1 MTIVEQGSG
10 QPLVLIPG
18 LQRRWEYL
26 RPTIDAL
33 AGHHRVVTFP
43 LCDEPSAQAPYDQA
57 RGLDNFVEQVRAA
70 LDQLALTSAVIC
82 GVSFGGIV
90 ALRFAARHPE
100 RTSSLILVS
109 TPGPRWHL
117 KRKHEIY
124 SRVPWL
130 LGPVFLAEAPWR
142 LWREI
147 GQALP
152 KSEARRRFVWKQLVA
167 LLRAPLSLSR
177 MAARARMIV
186 GSGRVEEC
194 RSVVAPTLVVHGEPW
209 LDHVVSVDGT
219 SEYGRLIKGAS
230 TLLLERTGH
239 LGVMTHASEFASRL
253 DKFLELVSHIESPRT
268 FPEGVHTR
276 TRGDADHA
284 A

>member
-1 MTIVEQGSG
+1 MTIVEQGRG

-18 LQRRWEYL
+18 LQGRWEYL

-33 AGHHRVVTFP
+33 AGDFHVVTFP
-43 LCDEPSAQAPYDQA
+43 LCDEPSADVPYDVA
-57 RGLDNFVEQVRAA
+57 RGLDNFVDQIQAA
-70 LDQLALTSAVIC
+70 LNQLNLTNAVIC

-117 KRKHEIY
+117 RRKHEIY
-124 SRVPWL
+124 TKVPWL
-130 LGPVFLAEAPWR
+130 LGPVFVAEAPWR

-147 GQALP
+147 MQALP
-152 KSEARRRFVWKQLVA
+152 DGGTRVRFVWKQLLA
-167 LLRAPLSLSR
+167 LARAPLSLPR
-177 MAARARMIV
+177 MAARARMIA
-186 GSGRVEEC
+186 GSGRVDEC
-194 RSVVAPTLVVHGEPW
+194 RSVLAPTLVVHGEPS

-219 SEYGRLIKGAS
+219 SEYGRLIHGAR

-239 LGVMTHASEFASRL
+239 LGVMTHAREFASQL
-253 DKFLELVSHIESPRT
+253 HGFLESVGR
-268 FPEGVHTR
+268 
-276 TRGDADHA
+276 DHA